1 MGLMNIRA
9 GIEDE
14 GIRVVGG
21 IESGVSKELGKDLG
35 LLCGKERLGVLL
47 SKDLG
52 GILSGTDVVID
63 FSTPGGT
70 LKNLELNRG
79 YRRCYVIGT
88 TGFSVEEE
96 AKIKEH
102 GEEFPIVL
110 SPNFSI
116 GANVLYEL
124 VAASARRLS
133 RSRGYDLEIFEW
145 HHRFKEDVP
154 SGTALKLGEV
164 GAKFS
169 GLDTKDCVR
178 YRGVGGGRRK
188 EGEVGIISMR
198 GGDMIG
204 EHRVT
209 LCGLGESIELKH
221 QVSNRGVFSKGA
233 LLAGKWLIKE
243 KKKEG
248 VYSMEEVLGLSF

>member
-1 MGLMNIRA
+1 MNLKTAMR
-9 GIEDE
+9 DE
-14 GIRVVGG
+14 EVRLVGG
-21 IESGVSKELGKDLG
+21 IERSGSKELGKDLG
-35 LLCGKERLGVLL
+35 LLCGEEGVGVLL
-47 SKDLG
+47 KEDLG
-52 GILSGTDVVID
+52 EVLSGTDVVID
-63 FSTPGGT
+63 FSTPDGT
-70 LKNLELNRG
+70 LENLEVNGG
-79 YRRCYVIGT
+79 YRRGYVIGT

-96 AKIKEH
+96 GRIREYGKE
-102 GEEFPIVL
+102 FSIVL

-124 VAASARRLS
+124 VAASVRRLGVGM
-133 RSRGYDLEIFEW
+133 GYDVEIFEW
-145 HHRFKEDVP
+145 HHRFKKDVP

-169 GLDTKDCVR
+169 GLDFKECVR
-178 YRGVGGGRRK
+178 YRRGGEEGMRG
-188 EGEVGIISMR
+188 EGEIGIISMR

>member
-1 MGLMNIRA
+1 MNLKAAMR
-9 GIEDE
+9 DE
-14 GIRVVGG
+14 EFGVVGG
-21 IESGVSKELGKDLG
+21 IERSGSKEVGKDLG
-35 LLCGKERLGVLL
+35 LLCGEEGMGVYLKE
-47 SKDLG
+47 DLG
-52 GILSGTDVVID
+52 EVLEGTDLVID
-63 FSTPGGT
+63 FSTSEGT
-70 LKNLELNRG
+70 LRNLEINKE
-79 YRRCYVIGT
+79 YRRGYVIGT
-88 TGFSVEEE
+88 TGFSEEE
-96 AKIKEH
+96 EGRIRGY
-102 GEEFPIVL
+102 GEGFPIVL

-124 VAASARRLS
+124 LAASARRLGMGM
-133 RSRGYDLEIFEW
+133 GYDIEIFEW
-145 HHRFKEDVP
+145 HHRFKKDVP

-169 GLDTKDCVR
+169 GLDFKECVR
-178 YRGVGGGRRK
+178 YRRGGEEGVRGGG
-188 EGEVGIISMR
+188 EIGIISMR

-204 EHRVT
+204 EHRVV